1 MVQATA
7 MNSAL
12 QEGQSILAPGIP
24 SHLRPKV
31 HRLVDCHLGFSEGW
45 PKSNLKE
52 LDGLNYASKSIK
64 CPDTVGGSG
73 VALRTASDIRIGWL
87 WCQAPMFREGMTHW
101 WVIRARCSA
110 FIPKSPSKL
119 P

>member
-12 QEGQSILAPGIP
+12 QEGQSIVAPGIP

-52 LDGLNYASKSIK
+52 LDGKGCFPGCSTVAGAHNASLYLAVS
-64 CPDTVGGSG
+64 VLE
-73 VALRTASDIRIGWL
+73 V
-87 WCQAPMFREGMTHW
+87 
-101 WVIRARCSA
+101 
-110 FIPKSPSKL
+110 
-119 P
+119 